1 MKKKKHPD
9 ERKIKKY
16 LRENPSF
23 DPKAYR
29 RAFYRAGKQL
39 QENKSGHSTRTKN

>member
-16 LRENPSF
+16 LRESPSF

-29 RAFYRAGKQL
+29 RAFYRTGEQL
-39 QENKSGHSTRTKN
+39 QKRKKGDG